1 MSTEEGYEGDLYE
14 LLCRV
19 KELPEGL
26 WPEYREY
33 FSFRE
38 EKEAASHLFRLAA
51 GLESRILGE
60 DQIITQVKDALAMA
74 RENYAADNVLGGP
87 FCRHGPVTAAK
98 TGENRGGSH
107 RSQPFRDPSGPGD
120 PGMEKWFSR
129 KRDWKCMV
137 IGNGAMGKL
146 TASTLLSEG
155 ADVTVTVRQYRSGI
169 VDIPLGCRRIDYGER
184 MGYFPACDLVVSATA
199 SPNFTLKEEN
209 VRPVDLDHDLIVVD
223 LAVPRDVEPGVGK
236 LRHIRLYDI
245 DDFHV
250 DARSEQVI
258 ENLKKAEAILE
269 EQRKEFDSWYEC
281 RDMVPRI
288 QKLKKEAAEDLL
300 ARLVK
305 IVHALPMET
314 EQQETLLKDVEQ
326 AAEKS
331 VNKMLF
337 GLRDTVCP
345 ETFKECIEGLEKTYE
360 G

>member
-1 MSTEEGYEGDLYE
+1 MI
-14 LLCRV
+14 
-19 KELPEGL
+19 
-26 WPEYREY
+26 
-33 FSFRE
+33 
-38 EKEAASHLFRLAA
+38 H
-51 GLESRILGE
+51 
-60 DQIITQVKDALAMA
+60 QALAT
-74 RENYAADNVLGGP
+74 L
-87 FCRHGPVTAAK
+87 K
-98 TGENRGGSH
+98 
-107 RSQPFRDPSGPGD
+107 
-120 PGMEKWFSR
+120 EKGFSVKGR
-129 KRDWKCMV
+129 KCMV

-250 DARSEQVI
+250 DARNEQVI

-345 ETFKECIEGLEKTYE
+345 ETFEECIEGLEKTYE

>member
-1 MSTEEGYEGDLYE
+1 
-14 LLCRV
+14 
-19 KELPEGL
+19 
-26 WPEYREY
+26 
-33 FSFRE
+33 
-38 EKEAASHLFRLAA
+38 
-51 GLESRILGE
+51 
-60 DQIITQVKDALAMA
+60 
-74 RENYAADNVLGGP
+74 
-87 FCRHGPVTAAK
+87 
-98 TGENRGGSH
+98 
-107 RSQPFRDPSGPGD
+107 
-120 PGMEKWFSR
+120 
-129 KRDWKCMV
+129 MV

-288 QKLKKEAAEDLL
+288 QKLKKKAAEDLL

-345 ETFKECIEGLEKTYE
+345 ETFEECIEGLEKTYE